1 MPRNSGSSTALGRRA
16 AAGLGLLLLAVS
28 ALVFAA
34 DDEGKRVALIIGND
48 AYSIGPLKNAVN
60 DARAMDKA
68 LRAAGFQTKLLE
80 NATKEQ
86 MDEALGAFADSLGPD
101 HNALFYYAGHAFQIE
116 NENFLIPIDFKPA
129 RGITQAKIRCLSLA
143 QLLEELKRS
152 RAKTRVIILDACRGN
167 PIAQTYSLAAGLA
180 QPLNAGRETYI
191 AFSTGPNQVAADNP
205 DGKNSWFTEA
215 LADLLSE
222 PGANPDIDEVLTRV
236 RKRVE
241 AETENRQTPWSLSS
255 LTSGFRFR
263 PRSKADTENDPS
275 LAQKWLDDAA
285 RRERREDWAE
295 AIDLL
300 NRVVRRKPGGAVEAA
315 AQTRLPYLVARR
327 DAQAS
332 FDGSDFARAAEQ
344 YQQAFRIDGFSM
356 DAAFQA
362 ANSYLLTDRM
372 GEAVGALK
380 AIRVRGTS
388 EAIRKAD
395 AMLKELAAVSPEAG
409 QELKTGIPAPPRA
422 EEVFSGMRFGVP
434 DQEAGRK
441 YLRETPVE
449 LTRWVNELQ
458 AAAAPAV
465 ISMSGSP
472 AAVAAPGALAA
483 APAGA
488 PAAAAG
494 AGQGV
499 PAGGPAVPGAA
510 GVRGAAEVSAGQG
523 VPAAAPAQPTAAP
536 AQPAADVQSLRLEVV
551 ALGATRELDYGVVT
565 EDAPAVASEAPA
577 AKSDAPAAKSGAPA
591 APGSVPGS
599 APRQGRT
606 RSVAF
611 GFVEFDSLV
620 DDTTVLVNGKPMSGQ
635 TPGKLRLPAGNYEIR
650 MVRGGTIV
658 DRQKVEVR
666 PSSTTRIVVKR

>member
-1 MPRNSGSSTALGRRA
+1 M
-16 AAGLGLLLLAVS
+16 
-28 ALVFAA
+28 
-34 DDEGKRVALIIGND
+34 
-48 AYSIGPLKNAVN
+48 
-60 DARAMDKA
+60 
-68 LRAAGFQTKLLE
+68 
-80 NATKEQ
+80 
-86 MDEALGAFADSLGPD
+86 
-101 HNALFYYAGHAFQIE
+101 
-116 NENFLIPIDFKPA
+116 
-129 RGITQAKIRCLSLA
+129 
-143 QLLEELKRS
+143 
-152 RAKTRVIILDACRGN
+152 
-167 PIAQTYSLAAGLA
+167 AQTYSLSAGLA

-215 LADLLSE
+215 LTELLSE
-222 PGANPDIDEVLTRV
+222 PGANPDIDELLTRV

-263 PRSKADTENDPS
+263 PRSKAEAENDPS

-285 RRERREDWAE
+285 RRERREDWVE

-300 NRVVRRKPGGAVEAA
+300 SRVVKRKPGGAVEAA
-315 AQTRLPYLVARR
+315 AQTRLPYLAARR

-362 ANSYLLTDRM
+362 ANSYLLTDCV

-422 EEVFSGMRFGVP
+422 EEVFSAMRFGVP

-488 PAAAAG
+488 PAAAE
-494 AGQGV
+494 
-499 PAGGPAVPGAA
+499 AGGQQSVPPSPALPGTA
-510 GVRGAAEVSAGQG
+510 GVRQAAEVSAGQG
-523 VPAAAPAQPTAAP
+523 VPAAAPAQP
-536 AQPAADVQSLRLEVV
+536 AADVQPLHLEVV

-565 EDAPAVASEAPA
+565 ETDAPAAR
-577 AKSDAPAAKSGAPA
+577 SDAPTAKSGAPA

-599 APRQGRT
+599 ARQGRT

-611 GFVEFDSLV
+611 GFVEFDGPV

-635 TPGKLRLPAGNYEIR
+635 TPGKLQLPAGNYEIR

>member
-1 MPRNSGSSTALGRRA
+1 MARNSGSSTALGWRA
-16 AAGLGLLLLAVS
+16 AAGLVLLLA
-28 ALVFAA
+28 AAAPIFAA
-34 DDEGKRVALIIGND
+34 EEEGKRVALIIGND
-48 AYSIGPLKNAVN
+48 AYSVGPLKNAVN

-152 RAKTRVIILDACRGN
+152 RARSRVIILDACRGN
-167 PIAQTYSLAAGLA
+167 PMAQTYSLSAGLA

-215 LADLLSE
+215 LVELLSE
-222 PGANPDIDEVLTRV
+222 PAANPDIDELLTRV

-263 PRSKADTENDPS
+263 PRSKAETENDPS

-300 NRVVRRKPGGAVEAA
+300 NRVMKRKTGGAVEAA
-315 AQTRLPYLVARR
+315 AQSRLPYLAARR

-332 FDGSDFARAAEQ
+332 FDGSDFTRAAEQ
-344 YQQAFRIDGFSM
+344 YQQAFRIDGFST

-372 GEAVGALK
+372 AEAVGALK
-380 AIRVRGTS
+380 AIRVRGSS

-395 AMLKELAAVSPEAG
+395 AMLK
-409 QELKTGIPAPPRA
+409 
-422 EEVFSGMRFGVP
+422 
-434 DQEAGRK
+434 
-441 YLRETPVE
+441 
-449 LTRWVNELQ
+449 
-458 AAAAPAV
+458 
-465 ISMSGSP
+465 
-472 AAVAAPGALAA
+472 
-483 APAGA
+483 
-488 PAAAAG
+488 
-494 AGQGV
+494 
-499 PAGGPAVPGAA
+499 
-510 GVRGAAEVSAGQG
+510 
-523 VPAAAPAQPTAAP
+523 
-536 AQPAADVQSLRLEVV
+536 
-551 ALGATRELDYGVVT
+551 
-565 EDAPAVASEAPA
+565 
-577 AKSDAPAAKSGAPA
+577 
-591 APGSVPGS
+591 
-599 APRQGRT
+599 
-606 RSVAF
+606 
-611 GFVEFDSLV
+611 
-620 DDTTVLVNGKPMSGQ
+620 
-635 TPGKLRLPAGNYEIR
+635 
-650 MVRGGTIV
+650 
-658 DRQKVEVR
+658 
-666 PSSTTRIVVKR
+666 